1 MTEIILIVGTVVRV
15 ALRIFVLL
23 LWARFILDWV
33 MVLVRGFR
41 PRGAVAVL
49 VDLVFTIT
57 DPPIRLFRKIL
68 PPIRL
73 GQVALD
79 LGWFLTMLACI
90 ILLAIIPGW
99 I

>member
-1 MTEIILIVGTVVRV
+1 MEILYAVGTIVRI
-15 ALRIFVLL
+15 ALRLFIIL

-41 PRGAVAVL
+41 PKGGFAVV

-57 DPPIRLFRKIL
+57 DPPIRMFRRIL

-79 LGWFLTMLACI
+79 LGWFLTMIVCI
-90 ILLAIIPGW
+90 ILLSVIPGW
-99 I
+99 F